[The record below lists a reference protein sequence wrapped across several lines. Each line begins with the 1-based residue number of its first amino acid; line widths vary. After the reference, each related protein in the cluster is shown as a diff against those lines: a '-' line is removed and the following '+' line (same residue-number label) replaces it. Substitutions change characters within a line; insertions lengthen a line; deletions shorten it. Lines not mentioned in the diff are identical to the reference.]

1 MKQIKLFYSS
11 LTSHFEDDI
20 NKFLVELQEEGSR
33 VLGFKQTESEGD
45 LSVMVIYEDT
55 VNFNDTSSS
64 MIGQ

>member
-33 VLGFKQTESEGD
+33 ILGFKQTESDGD

-55 VNFNDTSSS
+55 VNFDDASSN
-64 MIGQ
+64 MTGK